1 MVVTARAVDRETD
14 ERLPDRADDL
24 LEFILPRGFLHELAA
39 AHDRVVQPGDEEA
52 DRLLPG
58 WVTRLEHVAS
68 DLHPHKLVVRHVVVQ
83 RADHPVAIRPEVVA
97 DVVPLETVAL
107 SEPREIQ
114 PVPAPAFAVVRRAEE
129 VVDHAPIGG
138 IGWVGHERRDL
149 LRRGWQA
156 AQVKIKS
163 ANQRSRIRWG
173 AWHELFG
180 IQPIEDERIDR
191 VGHPVLL
198 RDRRLAGALHRLER
212 PPVVPAALGRGEL
225 KRVEGIRR
233 APLGPGCDPVVQ
245 HLFLRLAKRLIRRHV
260 VAGHLFP
267 KQTLARFPG
276 HHRRAVFAALG
287 GAGLLR
293 QVQLALEVGAVV
305 TLETLP
311 DEDRGHVAV
320 KLHVGS
326 GKTGG

>member
-1 MVVTARAVDRETD
+1 MIVTARAVDREPD

-24 LEFILPRGFLHELAA
+24 FKLVLPRGFLHELAA
-39 AHDRVVQPGDEEA
+39 AYDRVVQPGDEEA

-58 WVTRLEHVAS
+58 RVTRLKHVAG

-83 RADHPVAIRPEVVA
+83 RANHPVAIRPEVVA

-107 SEPREIQ
+107 AEPGEVQ
-114 PVPAPAFAVVRRAEE
+114 PVAAPAFAVVRRAEE
-129 VVDHAPIGG
+129 VVDHAPVGG
-138 IGWVGHERRDL
+138 ISRVGHERRDL
-149 LRRGWQA
+149 LRRGRQA
-156 AQVKIKS
+156 GQVKIKS
-163 ANQRSRIRWG
+163 ADQRPRIRRG
-173 AWHELFG
+173 AWTELFG
-180 IQPIEDERIDR
+180 IQPVEDERIDR
-191 VGHPVLL
+191 VGDPIRL
-198 RDRRLAGALHRLER
+198 RDRRLVGALHRLER

-267 KQTLARFPG
+267 KQTLARIPG

-287 GAGLLR
+287 CSS
-293 QVQLALEVGAVV
+293 QLGQI
-305 TLETLP
+305 
-311 DEDRGHVAV
+311 
-320 KLHVGS
+320 
-326 GKTGG
+326 